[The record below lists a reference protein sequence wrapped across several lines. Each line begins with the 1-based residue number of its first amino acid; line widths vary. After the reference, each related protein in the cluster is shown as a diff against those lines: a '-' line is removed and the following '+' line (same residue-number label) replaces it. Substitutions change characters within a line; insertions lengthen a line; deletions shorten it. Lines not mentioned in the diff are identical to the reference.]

1 MYVCTRVRMFA
12 CTYVV
17 YLKVPIQECVH
28 KKCAAAK
35 KFKRVC
41 MKPLKKYA
49 LSKIKRLK
57 IKNDNKN
64 YANNFRFL
72 RTLATL
78 ISPCFWNINIR
89 CADSPRELLPHR
101 SSGDTIM

>member
-1 MYVCTRVRMFA
+1 MYVCM
-12 CTYVV
+12 YVV
-17 YLKVPIQECVH
+17 YLKLPIQECLH
-28 KKCAAAK
+28 KMCAAAK

-72 RTLATL
+72 RTLIPHL
-78 ISPCFWNINIR
+78 SFPCFWIFKLCLSYIVTGYLGR
-89 CADSPRELLPHR
+89 LSQSLALLC
-101 SSGDTIM
+101 